1 MAEKTLHIGIL
12 GAGGFAHFAAA
23 AFSCVDGVCIVAVL
37 DTDAIAAKALAEVY
51 NATVYTN
58 EEHFLKDGAME
69 LVYIATPPY
78 LHYAQSRSALQSGKH
93 VICEKPAALHATE
106 AVALAAL
113 AASRQLLYAVNLM
126 QRYNPLYEVVKMIV
140 DEKPFGSFLHGYFE
154 NYASDEH
161 LNAHHWFWDPSKSG
175 GIFIE
180 HGVHFFD
187 LFEGWLGAGKILH
200 AIQLSRSVGNKQHV
214 DRVHATVQYQQ
225 GTVNFYHGFNQPDI
239 LDRQER
245 RLQFEKGDIT
255 LYGWVPV
262 ELKIYGLLQPDELQR
277 IAAGLMECSVTI
289 HPVQH
294 SIDSKLI
301 QPDPNRLHDQLIT
314 IHHGDLLNKQIRYR
328 ELLIHMLTDQWKWIQ
343 DKNHIRV
350 IDASNAIH
358 SLQTAE
364 QAFNM
369 SQSNYNG

>member
-1 MAEKTLHIGIL
+1 MAKKTLHIGIL

-23 AFSCVDGVCIVAVL
+23 AFSAIDGVRIVAVL

-78 LHYAQSRSALQSGKH
+78 LHYTQSESALQAGKH

-106 AVALAAL
+106 AAVLAAL

-126 QRYNPLYEVVKMIV
+126 QRYNPLYEVVKKIV

-161 LNAHHWFWDPSKSG
+161 LNEHHWFWDPSKSG

-187 LFEGWLGAGKILH
+187 LFEGWLGAGKLLH
-200 AIQLSRSVGNKQHV
+200 ALQLSRSVGNKQHV
-214 DRVHATVQYQQ
+214 DRVHATIQYQQ

-239 LDRQER
+239 LDRQEM

-262 ELKIYGLLQPDELQR
+262 ELKIYGLLQPDELEK
-277 IAAGLMECSVTI
+277 ISAGLMECSVTI

-294 SIDSKLI
+294 SVDSKLI
-301 QPDPNRLHDQLIT
+301 QPDPKQLQDQLIT
-314 IHHGDLLNKQIRYR
+314 IHNGDLLNKQVRYH